1 MGSAYEFSTVGLPSR
16 DLVLAGHGQ
25 MDRIDHHAVPRRLCG
40 SRWRRY
46 AIRRI
51 QETLVV
57 ARIMLL
63 VESSGK
69 TKIRQLDMPV
79 LVD

>member
-1 MGSAYEFSTVGLPSR
+1 MGRAYEFSAVCLPSR
-16 DLVLAGHGQ
+16 NLVLAGHGQ

-51 QETLVV
+51 KETLVV
-57 ARIMLL
+57 ARIVLF